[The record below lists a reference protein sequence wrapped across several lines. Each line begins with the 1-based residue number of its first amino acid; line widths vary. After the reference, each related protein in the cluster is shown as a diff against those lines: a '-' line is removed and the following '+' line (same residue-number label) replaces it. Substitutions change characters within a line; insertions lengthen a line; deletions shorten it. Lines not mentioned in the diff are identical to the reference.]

1 LARNS
6 RGSLPEDVRTEFAG
20 LGELNDVRQ
29 RTGELHGRCFS
40 YPDMDLAVWYDD
52 HDAILG
58 FELCYDKGQNER
70 AMKAGGGF
78 PAQRIDDGS
87 AGSAITR
94 K

>member
-1 LARNS
+1 M
-6 RGSLPEDVRTEFAG
+6 
-20 LGELNDVRQ
+20 RQ